1 MGDIMAEEW
10 SREVEKFR
18 VAARIV
24 LEYLAV
30 EGRIPINEQLF
41 TEVYND
47 LRKRLVVSR
56 GWWNPLLSPYSVY
69 HLYDQ
74 AIMVLSPVSSEAEFL
89 WLYGVRSKDVVEL
102 IEEGLLTVLLSAP
115 HTSYSCQCFEDILN
129 AQGVLPTVLRLTET
143 IKAVLSMRREGGWI
157 YNTKYISNMLQEELR
172 LEEPNLS
179 DMATR
184 ISDLAAL
191 GYVRL
196 ARRLINE
203 LMRNRGKREVQAL
216 VRALH
221 HVLVEPIID
230 SGATI
235 GVFSKL
241 DLEFIKNIVQS
252 TNDIAQLIKETLW
265 SLGTEAKIRVPRQFS
280 IRKLKG
286 FLEKEDTL
294 RTHRAIIEY
303 RTKLRKLAVTGDLN
317 EVKEIAR
324 LAADQM
330 RRANKVFHDIASP
343 SMLLLTL
350 GFIAQVATSLFLPTP
365 SNGLYKLLATLMGV
379 TLSSVTDKGVK
390 KAVEMLL
397 TVDEHVLI
405 LPITPMIFEV
415 KIQE

>member
-1 MGDIMAEEW
+1 MAEEW